1 MTDGPILFDPNAP
14 ENASAE
20 VEAPAMDGD
29 FVPHNETEKLLIAG
43 IEGDIEQEDFMRRLL
58 TEQVFMP
65 VEDLPPNAAPN
76 TIPPRPLMLED
87 EDGHTAVALFTSPER
102 AKPVVEHFPA
112 YKGGFLADTVWVLER
127 FGDRGIVLNPGWPVG
142 LELDAGSIKA
152 ILSLNLAQRIPGQ

>member
-1 MTDGPILFDPNAP
+1 
-14 ENASAE
+14 
-20 VEAPAMDGD
+20 
-29 FVPHNETEKLLIAG
+29 
-43 IEGDIEQEDFMRRLL
+43 
-58 TEQVFMP
+58 
-65 VEDLPPNAAPN
+65 
-76 TIPPRPLMLED
+76 MLED

-142 LELDAGSIKA
+142 LELDAGSVKA